1 MFVDVGKAYPSQH
14 HAQIVIRKK
23 CGQLLRMKIK
33 LLNIKRIYRLIF
45 RKARR
50 YWICRFC
57 FRFLRLI

>member
-33 LLNIKRIYRLIF
+33 LLNIKRI
-45 RKARR
+45 
-50 YWICRFC
+50 
-57 FRFLRLI
+57 